1 MKKVHLASNG
11 WEVICCPEDGGRLES
26 LRFAGVD
33 LLTVPHARVPPNA
46 SDYGRYETRPVY
58 GYDDCFPSV
67 DPCRSPAGGHAV
79 PDHGELCWL
88 PWQVQAEGN
97 RLRCRVSSDVS
108 PVEFSRTLT
117 FGEGA
122 LKWDFMVTNK
132 SRNVFPFLHVMHAL
146 MPVNEVEEIHLPA
159 FSELFD
165 EANDRPMKVMG
176 REALSRR
183 LLNLERGTAA
193 MFLLR
198 NVNDGV
204 VQVRFRNQIK
214 LLIEFPAHLFPTLG
228 IWWDNGGYPDEE
240 GYGRSECAFEPL
252 PGTCSSLEH
261 SYRDGVS
268 LVVGPGRTMSWTIDW
283 KVDCARRTNA

>member
-26 LRFAGVD
+26 LRFAGD
-33 LLTVPHARVPPNA
+33 NLLTAPHAPVSPRA

-67 DPCRSPAGGHAV
+67 DPCRSPDGGYAV

-88 PWQVQAEGN
+88 PWQVGATAN
-97 RLRCRVSSDVS
+97 RLHCRVSSELS

-117 FGEGA
+117 FGEGT

-146 MPVNEVEEIHLPA
+146 LPVNEIEEIHLPG

-165 EANDRPMKVMG
+165 EANNRAMQVVG
-176 REALSRR
+176 NEALGRR
-183 LLNLERGTAA
+183 LLSLECGTAA
-193 MFLLR
+193 MLLLR
-198 NVNDGV
+198 NISDGV
-204 VQVRFRNQIK
+204 VRLVFRNRMT
-214 LLIEFPAHLFPTLG
+214 LLIEFPADLFPTLG
-228 IWWDNGGYPDEE
+228 IWWNNGGYPDRE
-240 GYGRSECAFEPL
+240 GYRRSECAFEPL
-252 PGTCSSLEH
+252 PGTSSSLEN

-268 LVVGPGRTMSWTIDW
+268 LVVGPGQRISWTIDW
-283 KVDCARRTNA
+283 KVDCAK

>member
-146 MPVNEVEEIHLPA
+146 LPVNEVEEIHLPA

-183 LLNLERGTAA
+183 LLNLEWYGSHVSFAKRKRRRCPSPVSQSDQASD
-193 MFLLR
+193 R
-198 NVNDGV
+198 VSSSP
-204 VQVRFRNQIK
+204 
-214 LLIEFPAHLFPTLG
+214 FPDARHL
-228 IWWDNGGYPDEE
+228 
-240 GYGRSECAFEPL
+240 
-252 PGTCSSLEH
+252 
-261 SYRDGVS
+261 
-268 LVVGPGRTMSWTIDW
+268 VGQWRLS
-283 KVDCARRTNA
+283 R